1 MYQSNEINELMSA
14 LAKAQ
19 GKMTGALKDCA
30 NPFYKSKYAD
40 INSVWT
46 ACRVPLSENGLAV
59 TQTVH
64 EKENGEV
71 YLKTTLGH
79 SSGQWMASIMPIR
92 IKSTGK
98 NELQELGGCL
108 SYLRR
113 YALSALVGVTA
124 AEEDD
129 DGNSAVNYKANPQKV
144 EAAPQMQIVTDTQ
157 LREFSSMLAQCEDG
171 YRDRINEYLVK
182 NNIRAHEMMPAKMFE
197 SLRLNM
203 RQHIDALHPEVEAC
217 A

>member
-46 ACRVPLSENGLAV
+46 ACRIPLSENGLAV

-92 IKSTGK
+92 IKNSGK

-129 DGNSAVNYKANPQKV
+129 DGNSAVNFKANPQKC
-144 EAAPQMQIVTDTQ
+144 EISPQSQMVSDAQ
-157 LREFSSMLAQCEDG
+157 LREFSSMLSLCTNEF
-171 YRDRINEYLVK
+171 RENINAYLVK
-182 NNIRAHEMMPAKMFE
+182 CEIKSHEFMPVKIFE
-197 SLRLNM
+197 ILR
-203 RQHIDALHPEVEAC
+203 QHIKKHIDALHSEVQAC